1 MLSMGL
7 FISIEGPEGSGK
19 TTVAKKITEKLLQEG
34 YPVIYTREPGG
45 VEIAEKIRDIILDV
59 KNVNLDAKSEA
70 LLYAASRRQHLVE
83 KVEPALKR
91 NEIIIC
97 DRFID
102 SSLAYQGHARKIG
115 IDEVYAINMFAIG
128 NTLPDLTILL
138 DIDPEVGLQRINE
151 QRSEEINRLDL
162 EDIQFH
168 KMVHEGYQIIKN
180 KYRQR
185 FTIVDGNQ
193 SKDEVFTTIYQI
205 VKAKINEKQICK
217 K

>member
-1 MLSMGL
+1 MGL